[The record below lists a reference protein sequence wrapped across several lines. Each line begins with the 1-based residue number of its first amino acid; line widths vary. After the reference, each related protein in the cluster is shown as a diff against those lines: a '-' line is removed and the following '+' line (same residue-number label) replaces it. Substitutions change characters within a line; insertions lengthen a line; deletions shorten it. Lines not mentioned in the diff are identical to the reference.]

1 MPLVTLSSAMAY
13 LHQLPVLFLN
23 PLEHAGKAFIRL
35 WHKPNPFISKRLK
48 EAGWIRYSKTYKCF
62 VMHHTSQAI
71 EMTHQHFQG
80 LARVDTRYLYKP
92 KRLRPALGAVILQQD
107 KQLVEPLEKVPVK
120 PVVRLQ
126 PLEHQ
131 GKQYVQLSYQYNQ
144 EIYACLKQS
153 KVAQWLQDMQCFVT
167 NTDSSSLHA
176 LLNEVAPVAQL
187 WLAQTMQV
195 KDMTLQSRL
204 WEQSY
209 LKGEGY
215 IPCPLSYLEKLFLLN
230 YSLSTIR
237 TYHSLLLRF
246 LNAHKDKGLESINAF
261 SEEAINAYHRSMVQA
276 GTYSVSFVNQSINAV
291 KFYYQRVLL
300 RHEVQLNQVERPEKP
315 ERLPQVLS
323 KQDVLKI
330 LSVTENLK
338 HRCMLQLLY
347 AGGLRIGEVINLKLT
362 DVQSDRNL
370 LLIRGGKGKK
380 DRTTL
385 LSQKLLES
393 LRAYYKQYKPKLWLF
408 EGQAGGQYTVE
419 SIRNVFRASKAKAGV
434 KAPATP
440 HTLRHS
446 FATHLLEQGTDLRY
460 IQVLLGHRSSKT
472 TEIYTHITTHA
483 LDKITSPLDNL

>member
-1 MPLVTLSSAMAY
+1 
-13 LHQLPVLFLN
+13 
-23 PLEHAGKAFIRL
+23 
-35 WHKPNPFISKRLK
+35 
-48 EAGWIRYSKTYKCF
+48 
-62 VMHHTSQAI
+62 
-71 EMTHQHFQG
+71 MTHQHFQG
-80 LARVDTRYLYKP
+80 LAKVDTRYLYRP
-92 KRLRPALGAVILQQD
+92 KRLRPAEGAVILRQESAT
-107 KQLVEPLEKVPVK
+107 VAEPLEKVPVR

-126 PLEHQ
+126 PLEHE
-131 GKQYVQLSYQYNQ
+131 GKLYVQLSYQYNK
-144 EIYACLKQS
+144 EIYAVLRQS
-153 KVAQWLQDMQCFVT
+153 RMASWLPQMQCFVIPPE
-167 NTDSSSLHA
+167 SSSLHA
-176 LLNEVAPVAQL
+176 LLTELESVAQL
-187 WLAQTMQV
+187 WLAQTMHV
-195 KDMTLQSRL
+195 KDMALQARL

-209 LKGEGY
+209 RKGSGY
-215 IPCPLSYLEKLFLLN
+215 IPCPMPYLEKLFLLN

-246 LNAHKDKGLESINAF
+246 LNASMDRGLERIKAY
-261 SEEAINAYHRSMVQA
+261 SEEEINRYHRQMVQA

-291 KFYYQRVLL
+291 KFYYQRVLS

-338 HRCMLQLLY
+338 HRCLLQLLY

-393 LRAYYKQYKPKLWLF
+393 LRAYYRAYKPKVWLF
-408 EGQAGGQYTVE
+408 EGQTGGQYKVE
-419 SIRNVFRASKAKAGV
+419 SIRNVFRASKEKAGV

-472 TEIYTHITTHA
+472 TEAYTHITAHA
-483 LDKITSPLDNL
+483 LDKIVSPLDNL

>member
-1 MPLVTLSSAMAY
+1 MAY
-13 LHQLPVLFLN
+13 LHQLPVMFLN
-23 PLEHAGKAFIRL
+23 PLEHAGKAFIRI
-35 WHKPNPFISKRLK
+35 WHKPNPFIPKRLK
-48 EAGWIRYSKTYKCF
+48 EASWIRYSKTYQCF
-62 VMHHTSQAI
+62 VMHHTSHAI

-80 LARVDTRYLYKP
+80 LAKVDTRYLYKP
-92 KRLRPALGAVILQQD
+92 KRLRPAQGAVILQQESAA
-107 KQLVEPLEKVPVK
+107 LTEPLEKVPLK

-131 GKQYVQLSYQYNQ
+131 GKQYVQLSYQYNK

-153 KVAQWLQDMQCFVT
+153 KVAKWLPEMQCFVI
-167 NTDSSSLHA
+167 NTDSSSMHT
-176 LLNEVAPVAQL
+176 LLTEVQPVAQL

-195 KDMTLQSRL
+195 KDMPLQARL

-209 LKGEGY
+209 QKGINY
-215 IPCPLSYLEKLFLLN
+215 IPCPLTYLEKLFLLN

-246 LNAHKDKGLESINAF
+246 LNAHTDKGIESINAF
-261 SEEAINAYHRSMVQA
+261 SEDQINHYHRSMVQA
-276 GTYSVSFVNQSINAV
+276 GTYSVSFINQSINAV

-393 LRAYYKQYKPKLWLF
+393 LRAYYKSYKPKVWLF
-408 EGQAGGQYTVE
+408 EGQTGGQYTVE
-419 SIRNVFRASKAKAGV
+419 SIRNVFRASKEKAGV

-483 LDKITSPLDNL
+483 LDKIVSPLDNL

>member
-1 MPLVTLSSAMAY
+1 MTYPS
-13 LHQLPVLFLN
+13 QLPVLYLN
-23 PLEHAGKAFIRL
+23 LLEHAGKAFIRV
-35 WHKPNPFISKRLK
+35 WHKPSPFISRSLK
-48 EAGWIRYSKTYKCF
+48 EASWIRYSKTYRCF
-62 VMHHTSQAI
+62 VMHHTAQAI

-80 LARVDTRYLYKP
+80 LARVDTRYLYRP
-92 KRLRPALGAVILQQD
+92 RRLRPAEGAVILQH
-107 KQLVEPLEKVPVK
+107 VIATIAEPMEKVPVR

-126 PLEHQ
+126 PLEFQ
-131 GKQYVQLSYQYNQ
+131 GKLYVQLSYQYHKD
-144 EIYACLKQS
+144 IYTCLKQS
-153 KVAQWLQDMQCFVT
+153 RVANWLSQMQCFVVT
-167 NTDSSSLHA
+167 ADSNSLHA
-176 LLNEVAPVAQL
+176 LLMELEPVAQL
-187 WLAQTMQV
+187 WLAQTMRI
-195 KDMTLQSRL
+195 KDIALQARL
-204 WEQSY
+204 WEQNY
-209 LKGEGY
+209 RKGGGY
-215 IPCPLSYLEKLFLLN
+215 VPCPIPFLEKLFLLN

-246 LNAHKDKGLESINAF
+246 LNAYKDKGLEHINIF
-261 SEEAINAYHRSMVQA
+261 SEEEINHYHRSMVQA
-276 GTYSVSFVNQSINAV
+276 GTYSVSFVNQSINAI
-291 KFYYQRVLL
+291 KFYYQRVLM

-347 AGGLRIGEVINLKLT
+347 AGGLRIGEVINLRLT
-362 DVQSDRNL
+362 DVQSERNL

-385 LSQKLLES
+385 LAQKLLES
-393 LRAYYKQYKPKLWLF
+393 LRVYYRAYKPKVWLF
-408 EGQAGGQYTVE
+408 EGQTGGQYTVE
-419 SIRNVFRASKAKAGV
+419 SIRNVFRASKEKAGI

-483 LDKITSPLDNL
+483 LDKIVSPLDNL